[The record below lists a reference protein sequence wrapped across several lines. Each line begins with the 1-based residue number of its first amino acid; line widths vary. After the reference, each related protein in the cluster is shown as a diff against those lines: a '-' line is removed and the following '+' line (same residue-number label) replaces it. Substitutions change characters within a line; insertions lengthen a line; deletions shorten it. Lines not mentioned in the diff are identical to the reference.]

1 MKREEQAQPTPAKKS
16 ALPHWLDVQ
25 TIALIGSIVTLGV
38 FCQNGFSSLRQDMNV
53 MRQEMTSMRQ
63 DMNTMRT
70 ELKGDI
76 QFLRTELKGDI
87 ANLRTELKDD
97 IANLRTEL
105 KDDIAGL
112 RTELKGDIAGV
123 RSDLRRLED
132 RTRAVEVAV
141 VGIGARLDNHER
153 LHAGAH
159 GVAESAPSES
169 EAEQAERL
177 AQGG

>member
-1 MKREEQAQPTPAKKS
+1 MKREEQAQPTPAKRS
-16 ALPHWLDVQ
+16 ALSSWLDVQ

-38 FCQNGFSSLRQDMNV
+38 FCQNGFSSIRQDMNVMRQDMNV

-76 QFLRTELKGDI
+76 QFLRTELKG
-87 ANLRTELKDD
+87 D

>member
-38 FCQNGFSSLRQDMNV
+38 FCQNGFSSIRQDMNV

-76 QFLRTELKGDI
+76 ADLRTELKGDM
-87 ANLRTELKDD
+87 ADLRTELKGDMADLRTELKD
-97 IANLRTEL
+97 EF
-105 KDDIAGL
+105 AGL
-112 RTELKGDIAGV
+112 RTELKSDIADV

-132 RTRAVEVAV
+132 RTRALEVAV
-141 VGIGARLDNHER
+141 VGNSVRLDSLEQVV
-153 LHAGAH
+153 AGAH
-159 GVAESAPSES
+159 GLAESAPLGS

>member
-1 MKREEQAQPTPAKKS
+1 MKREEQAQPTPAKRS

-38 FCQNGFSSLRQDMNV
+38 FCQNGFSSIRQDMNVMRQDMNV

-97 IANLRTEL
+97 IA
-105 KDDIAGL
+105 GL
-112 RTELKGDIAGV
+112 RTELKGDIDGV

>member
-1 MKREEQAQPTPAKKS
+1 MKREEQAQPTPAKRS
-16 ALPHWLDVQ
+16 GLSSWLDVQ
-25 TIALIGSIVTLGV
+25 TIALIGSIVALGV
-38 FCQNGFSSLRQDMNV
+38 FGQNGFSSIRQDMNV

-87 ANLRTELKDD
+87 ANLRTELK
-97 IANLRTEL
+97 N
-105 KDDIAGL
+105 DIAGL
-112 RTELKGDIAGV
+112 RTELKGDIADV
-123 RSDLRRLED
+123 RSDVRRLED

-141 VGIGARLDNHER
+141 VGNSVRLDSLEQVV
-153 LHAGAH
+153 AGAH
-159 GVAESAPSES
+159 GLAENAQSRS

>member
-1 MKREEQAQPTPAKKS
+1 MKREEQAQPTPAKRS
-16 ALPHWLDVQ
+16 ALSSWLDVQ
-25 TIALIGSIVTLGV
+25 TIALIGTIVALGV
-38 FCQNGFSSLRQDMNV
+38 FGQNGFSSLRQDMNV

-76 QFLRTELKGDI
+76 ANLRTEFKGDL
-87 ANLRTELKDD
+87 ADLRTELKD
-97 IANLRTEL
+97 EF
-105 KDDIAGL
+105 AGL
-112 RTELKGDIAGV
+112 RTELKSDIADV

-141 VGIGARLDNHER
+141 VGNSVRLDSLEQVV
-153 LHAGAH
+153 AGAH
-159 GVAESAPSES
+159 GLAESAPPGS

-177 AQGG
+177 AQRG

>member
-1 MKREEQAQPTPAKKS
+1 MRREEQAQPPPAKKS

-38 FCQNGFSSLRQDMNV
+38 FGQNGFSSIRQDMNV
-53 MRQEMTSMRQ
+53 MRQEMY
-63 DMNTMRT
+63 TMRT

-76 QFLRTELKGDI
+76 ESLRTELKGDI
-87 ANLRTELKDD
+87 ANLRTELKGDLAD
-97 IANLRTEL
+97 LRTEL
-105 KDDIAGL
+105 KDEFAGL
-112 RTELKGDIAGV
+112 RTELKSDIADV

-132 RTRAVEVAV
+132 RTRAVEIAV
-141 VGIGARLDNHER
+141 VGNSVRLDSLEQVV
-153 LHAGAH
+153 AGAH
-159 GVAESAPSES
+159 GLAENAQSRS